1 MENKENVL
9 SKNAIKIAIFLLTI
23 GLLTILLFGLFK
35 PFNDWSF
42 IPNSELFGQYGDF
55 IGGFVGTIFSL
66 VAILLLYKTLIA
78 QQNSIEKQDEA
89 ITIQRSAFEIELFE
103 TTFFNLLKT
112 QQELTDGIK
121 AYFHSLNDNFA
132 TVTTTVLGRE
142 FFAYSKPELR
152 KIWLSIESENYL
164 GTFDDDEDYLMYV
177 NQKIDEYYNPN
188 SPNYYHPNDAKIEEN
203 RIRNNERLRYVN
215 KFYQIT
221 KVRWTEI
228 KYLPV
233 NKRIEAVYGLYFQ
246 RYHYAIG
253 HYFRHLY
260 HIIKFAKEFKPAI
273 EQHKD
278 INKKYIDFIQAQM
291 SSFEMMLLF
300 YNALA
305 FPKLLDLLIEFNFL
319 ENLAEEDLVDISHN
333 NIDGIKLKNR
343 MDLLGF
349 KK

>member
-1 MENKENVL
+1 MDNKENVL

-42 IPNSELFGQYGDF
+42 MPSSDLFGQYGDF

-78 QQNSIEKQDEA
+78 QQNSIVKQDEA
-89 ITIQRSAFEIELFE
+89 INIQRSAFEIELFE

-121 AYFHSLNDNFA
+121 AYFRSLDDNF
-132 TVTTTVLGRE
+132 TTITTTVLGRE
-142 FFAYSKPELR
+142 FFAYSKPELK

-164 GTFDDDEDYLMYV
+164 GTFDDDEDYLMYI
-177 NQKIDEYYNPN
+177 NQEIEEYYNPN
-188 SPNYYHPNDAKIEEN
+188 SPNYCHPNDAKIEEN
-203 RIRNNERLRYVN
+203 RIRDNERLRYVN

-221 KVRWTEI
+221 KERWTEI
-228 KYLPV
+228 KYLPI

-260 HIIKFAKEFKPAI
+260 HIIKFAKEFKPAT

-291 SSFEMMLLF
+291 SSFELMLLF

-305 FPKLLDLLIEFNFL
+305 FPKLLDLLKEFNFL
-319 ENLAEEDLVDISHN
+319 ENLAEEDLIDISHN

>member
-1 MENKENVL
+1 MKNKDIFITRNE
-9 SKNAIKIAIFLLTI
+9 IKIAILLLTI
-23 GLLTILLFGLFK
+23 GLLTILLFGLIK

-78 QQNSIEKQDEA
+78 QQNAINKQDEA
-89 ITIQRSAFEIELFE
+89 ISIQRSAFEIEIFE

-121 AYFHSLNDNFA
+121 AYFYTLNNDFSID
-132 TVTTTVLGRE
+132 TSTVLGRE
-142 FFAYSKPELR
+142 FFAYSKREIKR
-152 KIWLSIESENYL
+152 IWVAIEKKNYL
-164 GTFDDDEDYLMYV
+164 GTFDDREEYLLAL
-177 NQKIDEYYNPN
+177 NKEIDDLFDPSSSKYCN
-188 SPNYYHPNDAKIEEN
+188 SDIAKIKQN
-203 RIRNNERLRYVN
+203 KYRFNEQLKYVN
-215 KFYQIT
+215 KHYDIT
-221 KVRWTEI
+221 QERWKET
-228 KYLPV
+228 KLLPV
-233 NKRIEAVYGLYFQ
+233 NEKIEAVYGLFFQ

-260 HIIKFAKEFKPAI
+260 HIIKFAKEFKPTI

-278 INKKYIDFIQAQM
+278 INKKYVDFIQAQM

-305 FPKLLDLLIEFNFL
+305 FPKLLNLLIEFNFL
-319 ENLAEEDLVDISHN
+319 ENLAEEDLIDKSHN
-333 NIDGIKLKNR
+333 NIAGIKLKKR
-343 MDLLGF
+343 MDLLGRP
-349 KK
+349 K